1 MEEMGRTDNRAKW
14 MNVTAMFLFGTI
26 GVFVKHIDLSSE
38 EISFFRAVIAAAVI
52 TVWQLARGKRIC
64 LPQKKKSLLLLMLSG
79 AMIGFN
85 WILLFEAYRYT
96 SVSVATLSYYFAP
109 VIVMAVCPFLF
120 RERPSVRQAVCFLF
134 STFGLVLIISADG
147 LKGGSDNLI
156 GVAYG
161 LGAAVL
167 YAGIILINKSLPEIE
182 GIDRTILQFFVGMI
196 VMFPY
201 VLLKSGFHIMEAG
214 GVSLVNLLILGVL
227 HTGFGYCLYFS
238 SLREL
243 KGQEAAIL
251 SYIDPLVA
259 CFLSVFALGQ
269 PMSVMQAAGGMMIL
283 GFTLLN
289 ELGGAGPRKNHG
301 QKMHI

>member
-1 MEEMGRTDNRAKW
+1 MEEMGRIDNRAKW

-38 EISFFRAVIAAAVI
+38 EISFFRAVIAAVVI
-52 TVWQLARGKRIC
+52 TVWQLARGKRLC
-64 LPQKKKSLLLLMLSG
+64 LPQKKKSLILLMLSG

-109 VIVMAVCPFLF
+109 VIVMAICPFLF

-201 VLLKSGFHIMEAG
+201 VLLKSGFHIMEVD

-238 SLREL
+238 SLRKL